1 MPDDH
6 DHDAHDHAPHD
17 HSGHGH
23 VHAAPDTLGPR
34 LLAGVFINLLI
45 FVIQVVGGIFANSLG
60 LLSDAAHNLSDV
72 VALLMSYGANRAGKL
87 PPTPEHTFAFRRV
100 EIVVAFFNSAAL
112 IAVAA
117 WVAYEGVLRLIH
129 PVEVGGATVMLIA
142 GIGMVANTAAAWLL
156 KGEDDLNARS
166 AFLHLVADALTSL
179 GVVLAGF
186 LVWAFHFNAADALVS
201 IGLSIW
207 MAKEA
212 WGIVKSSLHILFEGT
227 PEGLDFWQIA
237 EAIEGVE
244 GVESVHALHVW
255 AISSKEFALSAH
267 LQVADE
273 RLSDLTVV
281 VRRVKEMLLNRF
293 QITHPTLEIEC
304 DFGGCAGGMCAVAVD
319 DGRARASVASDT
331 VALS

>member
-1 MPDDH
+1 MSDEH
-6 DHDAHDHAPHD
+6 DHEAHDHAPHD

-23 VHAAPDTLGPR
+23 LHAAPDTLGPK

-45 FVIQVVGGIFANSLG
+45 FGLQVVGGVFANSLG

-87 PPTPEHTFAFRRV
+87 PPTPQHTFAFRRV

-117 WVAYEGVLRLIH
+117 FVAFEGVKRLIS
-129 PVEVGGATVMLIA
+129 PVEVGGATVIIVA
-142 GIGMVANTAAAWLL
+142 GIGMLANTAAAWLL
-156 KGEDDLNARS
+156 KGEEDLNARS

-179 GVVLAGF
+179 GVVLGGF

-207 MAKEA
+207 MVKEA

-227 PEGLDFWQIA
+227 PEGLDFWEIS
-237 EAIEGVE
+237 EAMEAVDGVN
-244 GVESVHALHVW
+244 GVHALHVW

-267 LQVADE
+267 VDVDDE
-273 RLSDLTVV
+273 RLSDLTEV
-281 VRRVKEMLLNRF
+281 VRRVKAMLLSRF
-293 QITHPTLEIEC
+293 GIGHPTLEIEC
-304 DFGGCAGGMCAVAVD
+304 DFGGCAGGMCAVAVEKQ
-319 DGRARASVASDT
+319 GPVGGAMQTTAT
-331 VALS
+331 V